1 MSAKKIIK
9 KIRAKTHDHEIH
21 KDNHKEIPQ
30 EKHHDNFR
38 HDDAQLNQSS
48 GLTTERIEAL
58 SDGVFSIAMT
68 LLVLAFVIPANLSQ
82 TGLKQALIHL
92 APQFVTYFLSF
103 VVLGTFWVGHHNQFY
118 WINHS
123 DRTFLWINI
132 FFLMFISLI
141 PFSTSLLGMYAN
153 QQVAVLIYGVNL
165 ISCGALLN
173 FQWSYATRGHR
184 LVSANLSHHI
194 VQLIERRIIAA
205 GLFYIVAILLSFY
218 SVNLSIAVFIL
229 AQVLLIKPTI
239 SDKMMI

>member
-1 MSAKKIIK
+1 MNPKKIK
-9 KIRAKTHDHEIH
+9 QKSHDYEIRGDIH
-21 KDNHKEIPQ
+21 KSIPQ

-48 GLTTERIEAL
+48 GLTTARIEAL

-68 LLVLAFVIPANLSQ
+68 LLVLAFVVPANLSQ
-82 TGLKQALIHL
+82 TGLKEALIHL
-92 APQFVTYFLSF
+92 TPQFVTYFLSF

-118 WINHS
+118 WIKHS

-141 PFSTSLLGMYAN
+141 PFSTTLLGLYAD
-153 QQVAVLIYGVNL
+153 QQVAVLIYGINL
-165 ISCGALLN
+165 IICGALLN
-173 FQWSYATRGHR
+173 LQWSYATKGHR
-184 LVSANLSHHI
+184 LVSAQLSHHI

-218 SVNLSIAVFIL
+218 SINLSIAVFII
-229 AQVLLIKPTI
+229 AQVLAIKPTI
-239 SDKMMI
+239 SDKIIMSQ